1 MVQILDFPGPR
12 ATMRASRLAGR
23 ISAPAVHGK
32 RRDAASPAFRLR
44 VWLER
49 HRERTQMTRLIAA
62 MPDETI
68 ADFSMTRAQME
79 AECRKP
85 FWRA

>member
-1 MVQILDFPGPR
+1 MVQILDFPAPS
-12 ATMRASRLAGR
+12 AAMRPSRLAHR
-23 ISAPAVHGK
+23 ISVPAISGR
-32 RRDAASPAFRLR
+32 RRDAASAMQRFH

-49 HRERTQMTRLIAA
+49 HRERTQMTGLIAA

>member
-1 MVQILDFPGPR
+1 MAQILDFPGQGT
-12 ATMRASRLAGR
+12 AMRPSRHAHR
-23 ISAPAVHGK
+23 ICVPAISVK
-32 RRDAASPAFRLR
+32 RRDAASAMQRFH

-49 HRERTQMTRLIAA
+49 HRERTQMAGLIAA

-68 ADFSMTRAQME
+68 ADFAMTRAQME